1 MSWNPN
7 SGQEQDPN
15 SQYGQYGGYNPN
27 QPSQPPDPYS
37 GQQSGYG
44 QYGQQSGNPQAG
56 QPGYYGQYGQQS
68 GNPQAGQ
75 AGDYG
80 QYGQQSGYNPQAG
93 QAGGYQQ
100 YGQPGG
106 YQQSAYQYQQPYG
119 TGAPP
124 SAGAA
129 ASGPTSMGMQP
140 NVAAG
145 LSYVL
150 GWITG
155 LVFFFMEKQ
164 NRFVR
169 FHAMQSI
176 LFFGGLS
183 ILGIVLRIIIGI
195 DIPFLSLVALCINGL
210 LGLVA
215 FVGWIVLLIN
225 GFQGK
230 YFKLPVIGD
239 YAEKYANQ
247 GM

>member
-7 SGQEQDPN
+7 QGQDPN
-15 SQYGQYGGYNPN
+15 QQGQYGGYTPPPNPN
-27 QPSQPPDPYS
+27 DPYS
-37 GQQSGYG
+37 AQQ
-44 QYGQQSGNPQAG
+44 
-56 QPGYYGQYGQQS
+56 
-68 GNPQAGQ
+68 
-75 AGDYG
+75 
-80 QYGQQSGYNPQAG
+80 
-93 QAGGYQQ
+93 
-100 YGQPGG
+100 GG
-106 YQQSAYQYQQPYG
+106 YQQSGYQQGGYQQGGFQQQPPYGQQQGGYQQPYG
-119 TGAPP
+119 TPAG
-124 SAGAA
+124 GAA
-129 ASGPTSMGMQP
+129 AGALGPTSMGMQA

-150 GWITG
+150 GWVTG
-155 LVFFFMEKQ
+155 LVFFLVEKQ

-183 ILGIVLRIIIGI
+183 VLGIILNFVWGFG
-195 DIPFLSLVALCINGL
+195 IPFISFVALCINGL

-239 YAEKYANQ
+239 YAEKYANSNPIV
-247 GM
+247 